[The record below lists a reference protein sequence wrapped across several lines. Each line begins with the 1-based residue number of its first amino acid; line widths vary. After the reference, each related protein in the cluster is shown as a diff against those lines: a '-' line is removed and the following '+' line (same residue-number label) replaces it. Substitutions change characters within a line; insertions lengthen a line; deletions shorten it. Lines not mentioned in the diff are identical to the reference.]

1 MERRDAETQREN
13 QITDRV
19 IGAAIEVHR
28 HLGPGLLEAAYEE
41 CMCYEL
47 AHAGL
52 RFTRQTSIPVTY
64 KGLKLNCGF
73 RLDLLVEDLVVVEIK
88 AVESVLPVH
97 EAQLLTYLKLLDKT
111 VGLLINFNEPALKTG
126 IRRVVNN
133 FPEVS
138 SASLRL
144 CVEKGHPDAPA
155 LP

>member
-47 AHAGL
+47 KHSGL
-52 RFTRQTSIPVTY
+52 HFTRQASVPVVY

-97 EAQLLTYLKLLDKT
+97 EAQLLTYLKILDKT

-133 FPEVS
+133 FPENS
-138 SASLRL
+138 SASPRL
-144 CVEKGHPDAPA
+144 CVEKGHAPA